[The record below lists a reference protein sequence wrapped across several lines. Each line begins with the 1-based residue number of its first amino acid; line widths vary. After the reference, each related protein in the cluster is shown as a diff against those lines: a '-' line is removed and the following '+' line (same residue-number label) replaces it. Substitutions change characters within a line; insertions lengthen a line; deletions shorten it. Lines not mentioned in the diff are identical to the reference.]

1 MAKASPKLK
10 TVKKADKKA
19 EKKGAPKGSF
29 FKTRK
34 TREPEAEAGDTIT
47 PPAEIAQAIDAFRDA
62 QEQAK
67 HFEGEA
73 TVQKDAINDYSIKE
87 FAKRVIKGKGRS
99 FKLLGDQSMVTY
111 VVMDASAGLT
121 DEEVESFRDRWG
133 DDAAEDLITRDFA
146 SIRFDGEVLAANY
159 DAVVEALKTLPDDI
173 QENLFKPMLMKA
185 KTGSVERAKKYAKSA
200 EELRELIQQLK
211 IRNYIR

>member
-1 MAKASPKLK
+1 MAKSPTKSKSEKSPAKKTTAS
-10 TVKKADKKA
+10 KA
-19 EKKGAPKGSF
+19 EF

-34 TREPEAEAGDTIT
+34 TREAEPEAGDTIT
-47 PPAEIAQAIDAFRDA
+47 PPEEIKQAIDAFRDA

-73 TVQKDAINDYSIKE
+73 TVQKDAINEFSLKE
-87 FAKRVIKGKGRS
+87 FSKRVLKGKARS

-121 DEEVESFRDRWG
+121 EEEVEAFKERWG
-133 DDAAEDLITRDFA
+133 EKAADDLITRDLA
-146 SIRFDGEVLAANY
+146 SIRFDGEVLEANY
-159 DAVVEALKTLPDDI
+159 EAVVEALQVLPKDVL
-173 QENLFKPMLMKA
+173 ENLFKPMLLKA
-185 KTGSVERAKKYAKSA
+185 KSGAVERAKKYADDA
-200 EELRELIQQLK
+200 EELREMLRQLK

>member
-1 MAKASPKLK
+1 MAKSPAKPK
-10 TVKKADKKA
+10 PEKRAEKKSSTAKKADI
-19 EKKGAPKGSF
+19 

-47 PPAEIAQAIDAFRDA
+47 PPAEIARAIDSFRDA

-73 TVQKDAINDYSIKE
+73 TVQKDAINDYSLRE
-87 FAKRVIKGKGRS
+87 YSKRAMKGKSRS
-99 FKLLGDQSMVTY
+99 FKLLGEQSMVTY

-121 DEEVESFRDRWG
+121 EEDVEAFKEQWG
-133 DDAAEDLITRDFA
+133 EDAAEKLITRDFA
-146 SIRFDGEVLAANY
+146 SIRFDGAVLEANY
-159 DAVVEALKTLPDDI
+159 DAVVEALSALPKDVLD
-173 QENLFKPMLMKA
+173 NLFKPMLLKA
-185 KTGSVERAKKYAKSA
+185 KPGAVELAKKYAKSTDD
-200 EELRELIQQLK
+200 LQELIRQLK

>member
-1 MAKASPKLK
+1 MAKAKP
-10 TVKKADKKA
+10 KA
-19 EKKGAPKGSF
+19 EKRPEKKGSASKKSDI

-47 PPAEIAQAIDAFRDA
+47 PPEEIAQAIDAFRDA

-73 TVQKDAINDYSIKE
+73 TVHKDAINDYSLKE
-87 FAKRVIKGKGRS
+87 YSKRVLKGKARS
-99 FKLLGDQSMVTY
+99 FKLMGEQSMVTY

-121 DEEVESFRDRWG
+121 EDDVEAFKEQWG
-133 DDAAEDLITRDFA
+133 EQAADDLITRDFA
-146 SIRFDGEVLAANY
+146 SIRFDGQVLEANY
-159 DAVVEALKTLPDDI
+159 EAVVEALSTLPKDI
-173 QENLFKPMLMKA
+173 LENLFKPMLLKA
-185 KTGSVERAKKYAKSA
+185 KPGAVERAKKYAKSA
-200 EELRELIQQLK
+200 EDLQELIRQLK